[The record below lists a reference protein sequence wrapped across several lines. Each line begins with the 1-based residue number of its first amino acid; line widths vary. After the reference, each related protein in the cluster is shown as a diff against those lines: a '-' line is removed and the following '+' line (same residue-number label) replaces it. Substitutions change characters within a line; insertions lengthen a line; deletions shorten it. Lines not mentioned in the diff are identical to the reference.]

1 MPKPNERGKPRGV
14 IFMFNCPCGIE
25 HRIDIEKAGLK
36 MLFID
41 TCKGRKPNMA
51 LVKHYMR
58 EPIRKKE
65 KDEWTANPN
74 IMMPEFRDKW
84 LKENGFASLADY
96 NKKMIEKRVQDRG
109 VSLSQPEITQ
119 DAKPFYSEIIEKKS
133 GSPGTPSQKN
143 QGAGGNETG
152 NETL

>member
-41 TCKGRKPNMA
+41 TCKGREPNMA

-58 EPIRKKE
+58 EPTPAKTADSIPKK
-65 KDEWTANPN
+65 T
-74 IMMPEFRDKW
+74 PEPPTDP
-84 LKENGFASLADY
+84 G
-96 NKKMIEKRVQDRG
+96 
-109 VSLSQPEITQ
+109 SQVTQ
-119 DAKPFYSEIIEKKS
+119 DAEPFYVEIGRRAEKKS

-143 QGAGGNETG
+143 QGAGGNKTG